1 MSDGEDGGGAMIR
14 ESVLFFN
21 IIRGL
26 HIVAVIA
33 WMAGML
39 YLPRLYVYH
48 FRAKPGSEMD
58 ATFQEMEAKLL
69 RIIINPAMVMVVVFG
84 GTLVWVDWER
94 LGSHFWAAPW
104 ALTKIAGLLGLFT
117 WHGYL
122 ARSRKAFALGTYP
135 RSERFWRM
143 SNELPFLAALVIV
156 LAVTTKFGLKSGA

>member
-1 MSDGEDGGGAMIR
+1 MPEAGGARGELMR
-14 ESVLFFN
+14 ESVMFFN
-21 IIRGL
+21 VIRGL

-58 ATFQEMEAKLL
+58 ATFQEMERKLL
-69 RIIINPAMVMVVVFG
+69 RIIINPAMIMVVLFG
-84 GTLVWVDWER
+84 ATLVWVDWER
-94 LGSHFWAAPW
+94 LGSHFWSAPW
-104 ALTKIAGLLGLFT
+104 ALTKIAGLIGLFS

-122 ARSRKAFALGTYP
+122 ARARRGFEAGAYP

-156 LAVTTKFGLKSGA
+156 LAVTTKFGR

>member
-1 MSDGEDGGGAMIR
+1 MRD
-14 ESVLFFN
+14 SVLFFN

-48 FRAKPGSEMD
+48 FRAKPGTEMD

-69 RIIINPAMVMVVVFG
+69 KIIINPAMVMVVLFG
-84 GTLVWVDWER
+84 GTLVWVDWAR
-94 LGSHFWAAPW
+94 IGPHFWAAPW
-104 ALTKIAGLLGLFT
+104 ALTKIAGLLGLFS

-122 ARSRKAFALGTYP
+122 ARSRKAFAAGAYP
-135 RSERFWRM
+135 HSEKFWRM
-143 SNELPFLAALVIV
+143 SNELPFIAALVIV
-156 LAVTTKFGLKSGA
+156 LSVTTKFGL